1 MISCIVCKENA
12 KCVKDKESVRKMN
25 IQGTINKL
33 LIGIK
38 QKGKNVKLDTKMYY
52 SERANKY
59 ITKYLFYEKQKVE
72 NSDGEETEKWVEIDS
87 CYGKVKLLK
96 AIVNYYKKI
105 EGEANE

>member
-1 MISCIVCKENA
+1 
-12 KCVKDKESVRKMN
+12 MN

-38 QKGKNVKLDTKMYY
+38 QKGRSVKLDTKMYY

-72 NSDGEETEKWVEIDS
+72 NPDREETEKWVEIDS
-87 CYGKVKLLK
+87 CYGRAKLLK
-96 AIVNYYKKI
+96 SMVNYYNKI
-105 EGEANE
+105 EGEANG

>member
-1 MISCIVCKENA
+1 
-12 KCVKDKESVRKMN
+12 MN

-38 QKGKNVKLDTKMYY
+38 QKGRSVKLDTKMYY

-87 CYGKVKLLK
+87 CYGRAKLLK
-96 AIVNYYKKI
+96 SMVNYYNKI
-105 EGEANE
+105 EGEANG